1 MKTARDIGENR
12 LIERL
17 IRHLPG
23 RPDVVTGAGDDC
35 AVVRSRT
42 DGRSDLLLTSDPVIE
57 GVHFRPD
64 TKPEFV
70 GRKAVGRVLSDI
82 AAMGGEPLW
91 AVVNLV
97 IPPRVSSAWVERVY
111 RGAGQ
116 LARRW
121 NMAIAGGD
129 TSAGPVR
136 ELHVFAVGRVP
147 RGTALLRSGAHPG
160 DAIYV
165 TGELGGSGAGHHLRF
180 DPRIAEGAWL
190 RSGKWA
196 TALMDLS
203 DGLAT
208 DLPRMMRESGV
219 GALLEEASIPVSA
232 AARRM
237 KGRRTPLEHAL
248 CDGEDFELLFTVR
261 EEKTAAFEKAW
272 MRRFRLPC
280 TRIGTVSKAQRVIE
294 LIMPDGRRTKMAG
307 RGFEHFAASS
317 VAAVL

>member
-17 IRHLPG
+17 MRHLPG
-23 RPDVVTGAGDDC
+23 RPDVVTGVGDDC
-35 AVVRSRT
+35 AVVRI
-42 DGRSDLLLTSDPVIE
+42 GRDDRFDLLLTSDPVIE

-64 TKPEFV
+64 ARPELV

-97 IPPRVSSAWVERVY
+97 VPPRASSAWVERVY

-116 LARRW
+116 LAGHW
-121 NMAIAGGD
+121 NMAIVGGD

-165 TGELGGSGAGHHLRF
+165 TGELGGSGAGRHLRVE
-180 DPRIAEGAWL
+180 PRIAEGEWL

-208 DLPRMMRESGV
+208 DLPRMMRASGV

-237 KGRRTPLEHAL
+237 KGRRTPLDHAL
-248 CDGEDFELLFTVR
+248 CDGEDFELLFTVPSR
-261 EEKTAAFEKAW
+261 KAAAFERAW
-272 MRRFRLPC
+272 RKHFNLRCSRV
-280 TRIGTVSKAQRVIE
+280 GTVTPRKGIVDLVE
-294 LIMPDGRRTKMAG
+294 PDGRRAALAQ
-307 RGFEHFAASS
+307 RGYEHF
-317 VAAVL
+317 LL